1 MTASHPSPPSI
12 AAADWLQSA
21 ETQAVFKA
29 LDRDGHSARAVGGAV
44 RNTLMGMPAA
54 DIDLATTATPDLVVT
69 FAADAGLA
77 AVPTGLEHGTVTVI
91 ANHVPFEVTTLR
103 EDVKTFGRHAEV
115 AFTKDWAADARRR
128 DFTMNA
134 LYCSADGTV
143 HDPIGG
149 YPDLVARRVR
159 FIGSAEDRIREDYL
173 RILRFFRFFAEYG
186 RTPDDIDHPG
196 LMATTRLSTG
206 LDNLSRE
213 RIRQELIRL
222 LVAPGAVM
230 AIRIMHEHGLLPHVI
245 RLAPRPTLLTR
256 LTEIEAHA
264 GLPPDAV
271 LRLGLLTVEVPED
284 AYRLAQMLRLSSDE
298 RSALL
303 DVAAAA
309 SGEVNLSETQIRVL
323 LYKLGASRYQRLIL
337 TSWARSGAATATPQW
352 RNALALPERWTAPH
366 CPVKGA
372 DAVAAGL
379 PAGPSVG
386 ELVRKLEQTWIESE
400 FSLSR
405 EALLDLMRHEI
416 KSMHTKK

>member
-1 MTASHPSPPSI
+1 MTARHPSPPSI
-12 AAADWLQSA
+12 ATADWLQRS

-29 LDRDGHSARAVGGAV
+29 LDRDGQSVRAVGGAV

-69 FAADAGLA
+69 FAAAAGLA

-103 EDVKTFGRHAEV
+103 EDIKTFGRHAEV
-115 AFTKDWAADARRR
+115 AFTTDWTADARRR

-173 RILRFFRFFAEYG
+173 RVLRFFRFFAEYG
-186 RTPDDIDHPG
+186 RTPEDIDHAG
-196 LMATTRLSTG
+196 LTAATRLSTG

-222 LVAPGAVM
+222 LTAPGAVM
-230 AIRIMHEHGLLPHVI
+230 AVRIMHEHGLLPHVL

-256 LTEIEAHA
+256 LAEIEAHA
-264 GLPPDAV
+264 GLAPDAI

-284 AYRLAQMLRLSSDE
+284 AYRLAQTLRLSSDE

-303 DVAAAA
+303 DVAQTRPISA
-309 SGEVNLSETQIRVL
+309 EPSETQARAL
-323 LYKLGASRYQRLIL
+323 LYHVGPTRYARLIL
-337 TSWARSGAATATPQW
+337 AHWARAGAAPDDPLW
-352 RNALALPERWTAPH
+352 GNVLALPSRWTAPQ

-379 PAGPSVG
+379 PAGPGVG
-386 ELVRKLEQTWIESE
+386 ELIRRLEQTWVESE
-400 FSLSR
+400 FSLNR
-405 EALLDLMRHEI
+405 VALLDLMRKEI
-416 KSMHTKK
+416 KSKQAEK